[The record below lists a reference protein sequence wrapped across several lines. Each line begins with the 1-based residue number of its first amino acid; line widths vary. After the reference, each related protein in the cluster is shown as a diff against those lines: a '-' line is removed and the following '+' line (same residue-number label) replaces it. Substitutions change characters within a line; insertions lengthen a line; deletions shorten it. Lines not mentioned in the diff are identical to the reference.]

1 MATKEFKPA
10 LKTIYSK
17 AQADYYANP
26 TAVDT
31 TGTVSQGVVQ
41 GEGQEATA
49 KSGLPRLLELA
60 AGRTGM
66 LVVACVTAVASSLV
80 RLVPTFAVYAF
91 VRELIAHWG
100 DTTAMDA
107 GLMRTCALATIVAAV
122 AGALL
127 SYLSLMLAHRA
138 AFDVLLEVRMTLM
151 EKLAR
156 VPSGWFGSVRQ
167 GELKKVLVD
176 DVEQIE
182 AFIGHNLPDTM
193 SAVAMPLL
201 TIFAMLFVDWRL
213 ALLLVVPIVLSFVL
227 LGSALGSS
235 EGSAV
240 QVAMAHSLERM
251 NGTTVEY
258 VHGMPVVKV
267 FNRSE
272 TAFERLEQD
281 AREFVGNVKWA
292 TWFNARGMGKLY
304 AAIGTQMLFL
314 LPAVIFLAAN
324 ATPYADFV
332 SRALLFFLVGGAM
345 KEPVLQMLVKAI
357 SFTSVNASVARID
370 QILALDEVAEPMAP
384 QRPSSYDLEFRNVSF
399 GYPTDG
405 EGETPLA
412 LDHVS
417 FSVRQGSVVGVVG
430 PSGSGKST
438 CAALAMRFF
447 DPQEGSVTLGGIDLR
462 TIASADLARMTSL
475 VSQDTFLLHDTVE
488 ANIRMGS
495 DATREQVVAAAR
507 AARIHEVI
515 EALPQGYDTVL
526 GGGGASLS
534 GGERQRIAVARVLL
548 RDAPVVILDEATAY
562 ADPDNEAQIQ
572 EGLSQLARG
581 KTVMVIAHRLETVE
595 GADKIVV
602 LDGGRVVGEGRHEGL
617 LERCPTYRAMVEA
630 DAARS
635 RWSLTNA
642 AQDVQTARQGEEA

>member
-1 MATKEFKPA
+1 MATGEFRPA

-26 TAVDT
+26 VAVDT
-31 TGTVSQGVVQ
+31 TGTVSQGVTQ

-60 AGRTGM
+60 SGRTGM
-66 LVVACVTAVASSLV
+66 LVGACLAAIASSLV
-80 RLVPTFAVYAF
+80 RLLPTFAVYAF
-91 VRELIAHWG
+91 VRELIAHWD
-100 DTTAMDA
+100 DTPAMDA
-107 GLMRTCALATIVAAV
+107 LLMRTCALATIAAAV

-138 AFDVLLEVRMTLM
+138 AFDVLLEVRTALM
-151 EKLAR
+151 GKLAR
-156 VPSGWFGSVRQ
+156 VPSGWFGGIRQ

-176 DVEQIE
+176 DVEMIE
-182 AFIGHNLPDTM
+182 AFIGHNFPDTM

-201 TIFAMLFVDWRL
+201 TIVAMLFVDWRL
-213 ALLLVVPIVLSFVL
+213 ALLLIVPIVLSFVL
-227 LGSALGSS
+227 LGSALGSP
-235 EGSAV
+235 EGSAC
-240 QVAMAHSLERM
+240 QVAMARSLERM

-267 FNRSE
+267 FNRSDG
-272 TAFERLEQD
+272 AFARLEED

-292 TWFNARGMGKLY
+292 TWFNARGMAKLY

-314 LPAVIFLAAN
+314 LPAVIFLAVTA
-324 ATPYADFV
+324 APYEEFV
-332 SRALLFFLVGGAM
+332 GKALLFFLIGGAM

-370 QILALDEVAEPMAP
+370 QVLALDEVAEPERP
-384 QRPSSYDLEFRNVSF
+384 QVPSAFDLEFRDVTF
-399 GYPTDG
+399 AYPSDD
-405 EGETPLA
+405 EQESPAA
-412 LDHVS
+412 LEHVS
-417 FSVRQGSVVGVVG
+417 FRVNQGSVVGVVG

-438 CAALAMRFF
+438 CAALTLRFF
-447 DPQEGSVTLGGIDLR
+447 DPQEGRVLLGGVDVR
-462 TIASADLARMTSL
+462 DMASQDLAACTSL
-475 VSQDTFLLHDTVE
+475 VSQDTFLFHDTVE
-488 ANIRMGS
+488 ANILMGS
-495 DATREQVVAAAR
+495 EATHEQVVAAAK

-515 EALPQGYDTVL
+515 VALPQGYETVL
-526 GGGGASLS
+526 GEGGASLS

-572 EGLSQLARG
+572 EGLSRLAAG
-581 KTVMVIAHRLETVE
+581 KTVLVIAHRLKTVE

-602 LDGGRVVGEGRHEGL
+602 LDQGRVVGEGTHAEL
-617 LERCPTYRAMVEA
+617 LAACPTYRAMVDA
-630 DAARS
+630 DRARS
-635 RWSLTNA
+635 RWALSNMPEAAGLNA
-642 AQDVQTARQGEEA
+642 ENGKE

>member
-1 MATKEFKPA
+1 MAAGEFRPA

-17 AQADYYANP
+17 AQAEYYAHP
-26 TAVDT
+26 VAVDT
-31 TGTVSQGVVQ
+31 TGTVSQGVAQ

-60 AGRTGM
+60 SGRTGM
-66 LVVACVTAVASSLV
+66 LVGACLAAVASSLV

-91 VRELIAHWG
+91 VRELIAHWD
-100 DTTAMDA
+100 DTTAMEA
-107 GLMRTCALATIVAAV
+107 SLMRACALATIVAAV
-122 AGALL
+122 VGALL

-138 AFDVLLEVRMTLM
+138 AFDVLLEVRTALM
-151 EKLAR
+151 GKLAH
-156 VPSGWFGSVRQ
+156 VPSGWFGGIRQ

-176 DVEQIE
+176 DVEMIE

-201 TIFAMLFVDWRL
+201 TIVAMIFVDWRL
-213 ALLLVVPIVLSFVL
+213 ALLLIVPIVLSFAL
-227 LGSALGSS
+227 LGSALGSP
-235 EGSAV
+235 EGSAC

-267 FNRSE
+267 FNRSDG
-272 TAFERLEQD
+272 AFARLEED

-314 LPAVIFLAAN
+314 LPAVIFLAAT
-324 ATPYADFV
+324 AAPYEEFV
-332 SRALLFFLVGGAM
+332 SKALLFFLVGGAM

-370 QILALDEVAEPMAP
+370 QVLALDEVSEPQVP
-384 QRPSSYDLEFRNVSF
+384 QVPTSFDLEFRDVTF
-399 GYPTDG
+399 AYPSDG
-405 EGETPLA
+405 DEASPAA

-417 FSVRQGSVVGVVG
+417 FTVKQGSVVGVVG

-438 CAALAMRFF
+438 CAALALRFF
-447 DPQEGSVTLGGIDLR
+447 DPQEGTVLLGGVDVRDMASQDL
-462 TIASADLARMTSL
+462 SACTSL

-488 ANIRMGS
+488 ANILMGS
-495 DATREQVVAAAR
+495 QATREQVVAAAK

-515 EALPQGYDTVL
+515 EALPQGYETVL
-526 GGGGASLS
+526 GEGGMSLS

-572 EGLSQLARG
+572 EGLSRLAAG
-581 KTVMVIAHRLETVE
+581 KTVLVIAHRLKTVE

-602 LDGGRVVGEGRHEGL
+602 LDQGRVVGEGTHAEL
-617 LERCPTYRAMVEA
+617 LDTCPTYRGMVDA
-630 DAARS
+630 DRARS
-635 RWSLTNA
+635 RWILNNMSESVEYSA
-642 AQDVQTARQGEEA
+642 ESGEE